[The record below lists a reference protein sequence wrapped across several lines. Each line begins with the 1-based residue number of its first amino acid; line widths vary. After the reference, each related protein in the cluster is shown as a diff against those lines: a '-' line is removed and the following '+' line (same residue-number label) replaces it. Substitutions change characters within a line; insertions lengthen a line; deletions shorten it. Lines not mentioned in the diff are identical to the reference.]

1 VEPVTGRSRRTAH
14 RRARVAGAL
23 LTVVLLGLVAGCTS
37 ATKAPTVSSNAG
49 TGSPTPV
56 PEIAPELQAFYMQQL
71 HWKSC
76 GDSFQCSTLTV
87 PMDYSN
93 PAQRSLRIAMIRLP
107 ATDQKHRLGSLV
119 INPGGPGGSGIDYA
133 RQAKTVISSAVRK
146 RYDIVGFD
154 PRGVGRSDPVH
165 CLTAKQTDQFIA
177 ADPTPTTPAQVAE
190 AVSLAK
196 GFAADCQARV
206 GTLLDFVGTRDAAHD
221 LDVMRSALGDA
232 KLNYLGKSYGTYLGA
247 TYADEF
253 PTHVGRMVLDG
264 VLDPSLTSEQI
275 NLGQAK
281 GFELATR
288 SFLADCVKRSS
299 CPLGRN
305 LDQAVTRLGD
315 LLRGLDAHPLRTK
328 DSGRPLTEGWG
339 TLGVALPLYNKSY
352 WSLLRSALAQ
362 ALQGNGQGLLTL
374 ADAYAARN
382 SNGTY
387 QDNSNDALYAV
398 NCQDHPQRGGLA
410 QIESDAT
417 SFAKQAPTWGS
428 MLAWGSLVC
437 VYWPNKPT
445 EAPKAIS
452 ATGSG
457 PILVVGTTRDP
468 ATPYEWAV
476 SLSKELANGHLLT
489 YNGDGHTAYR
499 QGSGCVDT
507 VVDSY
512 LLKDSVPADGK
523 RC

>member
-1 VEPVTGRSRRTAH
+1 MEPVIGPHGRRRTA
-14 RRARVAGAL
+14 R
-23 LTVVLLGLVAGCTS
+23 LLGVWLAVASLALAAGCTG
-37 ATKAPTVSSNAG
+37 AAKAPTISSNAG

-56 PEIAPELQAFYMQQL
+56 ADIPADLQPFYMQTL

-76 GDSFQCSTLTV
+76 GSSFQCSTLTV
-87 PMDYSN
+87 PMDYTH
-93 PAQRSLRIAMIRLP
+93 PEVRSLHLALIRLP
-107 ATDQKHRLGSLV
+107 ASDQKHRIGSLV
-119 INPGGPGGSGIDYA
+119 INPGGPGGSGVDYA
-133 RQAKTVISSAVRK
+133 RQATTVISSAVRK

-165 CLTAKQTDQFIA
+165 CLTNKETDAFIA
-177 ADPTPTTPAQVAE
+177 ADPTPTTPAQIAQ

-196 GFAADCQARV
+196 EFAAGCQARA
-206 GTLLDFVGTRDAAHD
+206 GALLDFVGTRDAAHD

-232 KLNYLGKSYGTYLGA
+232 KLYYLGKSYGTFLGA

-253 PTHVGRMVLDG
+253 PTHIGHMVLDG

-305 LDQAVTRLGD
+305 LDQAVVKLGD
-315 LLRGLDAHPLRTK
+315 FLRGLDANPLRTK
-328 DSGRPLTEGWG
+328 ESGRPLTEGWA

-352 WSLLRSALAQ
+352 WPLLRSALTQ
-362 ALQGNGQGLLTL
+362 AMQGSGEGLLTL
-374 ADAYAARN
+374 ADAYADRS

-398 NCQDHPQRGGLA
+398 NCEDHPQPGGLA

-417 SFAKQAPTWGS
+417 SFAAQAPTWGS

-437 VYWPNKPT
+437 VYWPNRPT
-445 EAPKAIS
+445 DAPKAVS
-452 ATGSG
+452 APGSG

-476 SLSKELANGHLLT
+476 DLSKELADGHLLT

-499 QGSGCVDT
+499 QGSSCVDT
-507 VVDSY
+507 VVDAY
-512 LLKDSVPADGK
+512 LLHSSVPPDAK